1 MEKNKKRVLIIDDDP
16 QYGKIVQEWLKDD
29 YEPFRVNGGE
39 EAFSWLEQ
47 NTPDLILLDYEM
59 PVMPGPQVLERLR
72 DDVHT
77 RDIPVL
83 ILTGKSDRESIMR
96 IISLNPADYLRKTI
110 GRDEL
115 LLKVAAAL
123 QKVRR

>member
-1 MEKNKKRVLIIDDDP
+1 MEINKKRILVIDDDP
-16 QYGKIVQEWLKDD
+16 QYGRMVREWLKDD
-29 YEPFRVNGGE
+29 YLLSLASGGE
-39 EAFSWLEQ
+39 QAFEWLAQ
-47 NTPDLILLDYEM
+47 NTPDMILLDYEM

-96 IISLNPADYLRKTI
+96 IISLNPTDYLRKTI
-110 GRDEL
+110 GREEL
-115 LLKVAAAL
+115 LEKVAAAFR
-123 QKVRR
+123 KNRK